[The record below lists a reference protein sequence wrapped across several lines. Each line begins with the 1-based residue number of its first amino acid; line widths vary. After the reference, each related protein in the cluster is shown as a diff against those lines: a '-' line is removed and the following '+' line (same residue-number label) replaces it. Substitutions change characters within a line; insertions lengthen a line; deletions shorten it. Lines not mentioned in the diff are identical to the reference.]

1 MAADYDPTNL
11 DVLDNQEAQRAK
23 AAEQKLAEEAADWRF
38 ILGDQRGRR
47 IVWAL
52 LSKAGVFRVSFSAD
66 AMQMAF
72 NEGNRNLGLEVL
84 GKVTEHAPNAYL
96 LMQNEA
102 K

>member
-11 DVLDNQEAQRAK
+11 DALDDQEAQRAK

-66 AMQMAF
+66 ALQMAF

-84 GKVTEHAPNAYL
+84 AKVTEHAPATYL

>member
-1 MAADYDPTNL
+1 MAAEYDPTDL
-11 DVLDNQEAQRAK
+11 EALGDQDTEKVK
-23 AAEQKLAEEAADWRF
+23 AAEQKQAEEAADWRF

-52 LSKAGVFRVSFSAD
+52 LAKAGVFRVSYSSD
-66 AMQMAF
+66 ALQMAF
-72 NEGNRNLGLEVL
+72 NEGGRNLGLEVL
-84 GKVTEHAPNAYL
+84 AKVSEHAPASYL